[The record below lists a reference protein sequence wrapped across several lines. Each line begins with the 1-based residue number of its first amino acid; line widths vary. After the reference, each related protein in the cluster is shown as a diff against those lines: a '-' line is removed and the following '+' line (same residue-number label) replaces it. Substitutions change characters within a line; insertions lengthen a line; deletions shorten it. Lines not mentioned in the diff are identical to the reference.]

1 MAGLGEE
8 SKDLWDSVRPPHT
21 PDNTIQRSP
30 IPLPIPSDTVESLI
44 ATLNIVVAAEQPL
57 RARGLLSRDELYKWL
72 VRTSRSGRPGFF

>member
-1 MAGLGEE
+1 MARLGEE

-44 ATLNIVVAAEQPL
+44 AALNVVVAAEQPL
-57 RARGLLSRDELYKWL
+57 EGQRAAE
-72 VRTSRSGRPGFF
+72 P